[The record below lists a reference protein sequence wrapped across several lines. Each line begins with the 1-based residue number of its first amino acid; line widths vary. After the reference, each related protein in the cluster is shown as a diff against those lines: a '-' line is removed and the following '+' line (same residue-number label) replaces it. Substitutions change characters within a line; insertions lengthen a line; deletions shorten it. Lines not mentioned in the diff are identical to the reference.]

1 MLFETTLKTE
11 VEMTD
16 SRMAFQGMIGGMDSS
31 GDTPELVERKHLPK
45 CRAQAANPVV
55 RGKNNIL
62 I

>member
-1 MLFETTLKTE
+1 
-11 VEMTD
+11 MTD